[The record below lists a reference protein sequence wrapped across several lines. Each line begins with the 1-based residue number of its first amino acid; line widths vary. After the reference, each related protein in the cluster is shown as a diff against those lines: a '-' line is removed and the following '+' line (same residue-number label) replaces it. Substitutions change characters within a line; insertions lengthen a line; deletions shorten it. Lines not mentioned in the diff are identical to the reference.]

1 MIFESFVNMSK
12 ILSIKNNSSTFWNIL
27 LCDSSSFFFLLVR
40 NCKVCKN
47 SKALS
52 MDIGLEINNSREEW
66 CFVGACQYL
75 KNPAEELSGFLERQW
90 LSTLTHINIKR
101 I

>member
-12 ILSIKNNSSTFWNIL
+12 ILSIKYNSSTFWNVL
-27 LCDSSSFFFLLVR
+27 LCDSSSFFPLLVR
-40 NCKVCKN
+40 KCKVCKN

-52 MDIGLEINNSREEW
+52 VDIGSEINNSRGEW

-75 KNPAEELSGFLERQW
+75 KNPAEELSEFLERQW